1 MTGKGLTF
9 KDLLVALKPVARIC
23 LSDTKTHPT
32 GVSLHWRA
40 CSAWFIYS
48 QYNTP
53 FFHPS
58 VYLFTNSRARRM
70 YKVFKESASDDSR
83 DDAEVFS
90 SIVERSLP
98 SVFST
103 RPWSFVLISQCH

>member
-1 MTGKGLTF
+1 MTGKGPTF

-23 LSDTKTHPT
+23 LSDIKTHPT

-40 CSAWFIYS
+40 CSAWFIYC
-48 QYNTP
+48 QYITP
-53 FFHPS
+53 FFDRS

-70 YKVFKESASDDSR
+70 YKVSKESASDDSR

-90 SIVERSLP
+90 SIVERSFP

-103 RPWSFVLISQCH
+103 LYSSMVVRFD